1 MKLSRE
7 KIQRMIDSGEMT
19 STRRGGGSGV
29 GGGGGVSATWVD
41 ENYISKNFF
50 SSLFKIHSASGD
62 ITPNDTDTTPT
73 SIEAL
78 FGFWSGQF
86 ISALGQGSGGGGGGG
101 ASALADLDDVLLT
114 NPGNGQF
121 LKYNGTHWV
130 NSNLPSTGVTSV
142 GLTMPTGFSVTNSP
156 IVDSGSLVVSFG
168 GSIAAN
174 RVLASPNGSSGAPSW
189 RALVAADIPDLSGL
203 YAPISYFDNNGN
215 AKSALK
221 LTTVSKTA
229 WGQTFWTSGGVPETI
244 SGDMTSVGNITR
256 GNTKRLYIKDS
267 SNNDI
272 SLLTVDSGNNIVFG
286 ETADIDGYPVYA
298 RGNSFYWQ
306 YGTTNANRNT
316 LMRLLTSGQLY
327 LYKGTAGLRIGDGLI
342 TWDSTNN
349 ALKIQKA
356 DGSAANIYALGSVAA
371 LGFSAGSTGLD
382 SATITTLLTN
392 RINFDD
398 TSNYLRKNSTTNDL
412 QLVAANNIALSCG
425 SGKNIS
431 MNTNTQVDSS
441 GYLHTTRVYLAS
453 NVYIYTDGSNAK
465 LVIGSTIYTLTKS

>member
-41 ENYISKNFF
+41 EHYISKDFF
-50 SSLFKIHSASGD
+50 SSLFTIHSASGD

-101 ASALADLDDVLLT
+101 ASSLASLTDVSLT
-114 NPGNGQF
+114 NPTAGQV
-121 LKYNGTHWV
+121 LKYDGTNWV
-130 NSNLPSTGVTSV
+130 NGVAAGGTVTSV
-142 GLTMPTGFSVTNSP
+142 GMSMPTGFSV
-156 IVDSGSLVVSFG
+156 SGTPVTGSGTLAVSFG
-168 GSIAAN
+168 GSVTAN
-174 RVLASPNGSSGAPSW
+174 RVLASPNGSAGTPSW
-189 RALVAADIPDLSGL
+189 RSLVAADLPDLSGT
-203 YAPISYFDNNGN
+203 YAPKSYFDSNGN
-215 AKSALK
+215 ALSALK

-229 WGQTFWTSGGVPETI
+229 WGQTFWTSGGVPATI
-244 SGDMTSVGNITR
+244 SGDMSSVGNITM

-267 SNNDI
+267 SDNDI
-272 SLLTVDSGNNIVFG
+272 SILTVDSGNNIVFG
-286 ETADIDGYPVYA
+286 ETADVNGCPVYA

-306 YGTTNANRNT
+306 YGSTNTNRET

-342 TWDSTNN
+342 TWDSSNN

-356 DGSAANIYALGSVAA
+356 DGSAANIYALGGVTA
-371 LGFSAGSTGLD
+371 LGFSAGGTGLD
-382 SATITTLLTN
+382 SATITTLLTS

-398 TSNYLRKNSTTNDL
+398 MSNYLRKNATSNDM
-412 QLVAANNIALSCG
+412 QLVAANNLALSCG
-425 SGKNIS
+425 SGKNITLNA
-431 MNTNTQVDSS
+431 NTLVDSS
-441 GYLHTTRVYLAS
+441 GYLHTGRVYLAS

-465 LVIGSTIYTLTKS
+465 LVIGSTTYTLTKS